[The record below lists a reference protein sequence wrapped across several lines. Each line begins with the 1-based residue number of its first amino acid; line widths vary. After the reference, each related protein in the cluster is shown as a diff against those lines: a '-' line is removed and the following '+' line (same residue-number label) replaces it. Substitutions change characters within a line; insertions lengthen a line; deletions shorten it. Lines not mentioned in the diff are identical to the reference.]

1 MLEKKNLHFSP
12 KNSAYLCER
21 LTLLVFLIQK
31 AGTRLSVV
39 SLFFFYQLFD
49 KNLLFLW
56 ATVDKHCCLLTTLN
70 LCGLFLLALL
80 LYLTLCPLKTK
91 RVNNFYFWI

>member
-39 SLFFFYQLFD
+39 SLFFFIS
-49 KNLLFLW
+49 
-56 ATVDKHCCLLTTLN
+56 CLIKT
-70 LCGLFLLALL
+70 CYFFGLL
-80 LYLTLCPLKTK
+80 LINIVVC
-91 RVNNFYFWI
+91 